1 MNLEVLREEY
11 DPKIELPR
19 YVYPPADLLETNDIV
34 FSTDEVLET
43 KKKLMHTLQANNIDV
58 SSLKTTVGYT
68 NTLFE
73 IVPQKGLRLSR
84 VKDLQAEISFNM
96 GISVISIEPPLFER
110 GSIGFIIPNKEHVKL
125 PIKSIIESDDFAES
139 DYELPIIIGRT
150 LTHKNIIVDLS
161 EKGHIL
167 VSGATG
173 QGKSVLLNVII
184 ASLLYKKHPSD
195 LKLVLLDSVKLEL
208 SLYSIVKKHFLAKL
222 PDNTGVVYD
231 TLGALHTLES
241 LTSEMSDRFELL
253 MKANVRSFKEYNAL
267 FKNRGLNPSSG
278 FRYMPYVVAIID
290 NYSDLVIGDGELY
303 IKNLVSRAH
312 IVGIHLILSIQ
323 RPSHDVVA
331 KEIKSVFPVRI
342 AFKMASRDD
351 SRMILEED
359 GADGLSGNGDAI
371 YKDELM
377 KFRVQVPFISTNEV
391 KRIASF
397 IGSQQGFDC
406 AYPLPEVFFY
416 SEDLGFD
423 HLKDRDILFDEA
435 ARLIVIHQQGSISLI
450 QRKFN
455 IGYNRAGRLMDQ
467 LEVAGIVGDD
477 RNSYPRE
484 VLVDDEYCL
493 ERLLE
498 KVRLY

>member
-1 MNLEVLREEY
+1 MNFEENKEEY
-11 DPKIELPR
+11 NHKLELPN
-19 YVYPPADLLETNDIV
+19 YLYPTIDLLESNDIV
-34 FSTDEVLET
+34 FSTDEVIET

-58 SSLKTTVGYT
+58 SSLKITVGYT
-68 NTLFE
+68 NTLYE
-73 IVPQKGLRLSR
+73 MIPPKGLRLSR
-84 VKDLQAEISFNM
+84 LKGLHAELSFNM
-96 GISVISIEPPLFER
+96 GISDISIEPLYER

-125 PIKSIIESDDFAES
+125 PIKSIIESDDFNES

-150 LTHKNIIVDLS
+150 LTHKNIIVDLK

-208 SLYSIVKKHFLAKL
+208 SLYSIVEKHFLAKL

-241 LTSEMSDRFELL
+241 LTREMDDRIELL

-267 FKNRGLNPSSG
+267 FKNRGLNPSNG

-312 IVGIHLILSIQ
+312 IVGIHLILSLH

-359 GADGLSGNGDAI
+359 GAEGLSGNGDAI